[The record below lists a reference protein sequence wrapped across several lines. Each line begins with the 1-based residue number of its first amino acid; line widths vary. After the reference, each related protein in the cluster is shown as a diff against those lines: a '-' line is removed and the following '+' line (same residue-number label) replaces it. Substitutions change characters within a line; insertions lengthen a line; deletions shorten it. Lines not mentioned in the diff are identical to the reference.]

1 MIKVIAYILVS
12 GAITVKGEGAD
23 DAAKVADERNKEVTS
38 KNCALFT
45 DCISKITQIE
55 NAKYIDVLMPMY
67 NLIEYSDNY
76 SKTSGS
82 LWQYC
87 RDKPSNQLVNSK
99 SFKSEIKIIGNTP
112 AAGNKIALPLTL
124 IWMSFLGVPFEV
136 RVGVK
141 LPFPSPPSSLP
152 LSKTR

>member
-87 RDKPSNQLVNSK
+87 RDKPSKQLVNSK

-141 LPFPSPPSSLP
+141 LPLPSPPSSLP

>member
-1 MIKVIAYILVS
+1 MIAYILVS
-12 GAITVKGEGAD
+12 GAITVTGAGAD

-45 DCISKITQIE
+45 DCISKITQTEI
-55 NAKYIDVLMPMY
+55 AKYIDVLMPMY

-141 LPFPSPPSSLP
+141 LPLPSPPSSLP